1 MSDRDFNPLIKEE
14 VASPMEPDSQEYA
27 EMQFLFNTLFN
38 ESSGRIN
45 SNDINIYEIEKAYS
59 LKNQYISLNFEK
71 RQLNEVSSY
80 GWYESD
86 NFFEDKNFDEQIIKY
101 KYKGFERIK
110 DEIKICAPSNKDSD
124 RYIIIICKFI
134 VGKSEIIFQD
144 QKLSDE
150 DREKY
155 KANYDTIVRIIN
167 KPDNKQNEKN
177 YNILKDEN
185 IELLY
190 LIKAKK
196 GEFQSQLIECSKL
209 DCPNNELINEPN
221 KKELSGD
228 NNMYYCL
235 LKEDYLCETCHNDYH
250 QTAIKYGNFDVSR
263 CELKTCLNLAGECP
277 NKEFHPN
284 KKSFDVEYFCTDCFK
299 GICSYC
305 KVYGDEKHPDLQLL
319 SDIFKNCKSR
329 EKEKGNFDS
338 IIRKLNVKTNS
349 KQNEYKK
356 SSKDLNADV
365 KKKFYNLQETLNGKF
380 TEEGEKIICICYQL
394 NLLKD
399 NLIFYHKA
407 YLNKEKLCKENN
419 LKQELFWTK
428 KTHLDNL
435 LYLINIKDNIQTKY
449 LTDQDEFYRIIKER
463 ENEVDEAINETFG
476 FNKKSEI
483 IMEKDNEKEQNLIT
497 YENFVNI
504 TKVNKSD

>member
-1 MSDRDFNPLIKEE
+1 MSDRDYNPLIKEE
-14 VASPMEPDSQEYA
+14 VVSPMEPDSQEFA

-38 ESSGRIN
+38 ESSGHVK

-71 RQLNEVSSY
+71 RQMNEVSSY

-101 KYKGFERIK
+101 RYKGFEKIK
-110 DEIKICAPSNKDSD
+110 DEIKICAPSNKESD
-124 RYIIIICKFI
+124 RFIIIICKFI

-155 KANYDTIVRIIN
+155 KVNYDTIVRIMN
-167 KPDNKQNEKN
+167 KSDNKQNEKN
-177 YNILKDEN
+177 YSILKKEN

-221 KKELSGD
+221 KRELSGD
-228 NNMYYCL
+228 KKMYYCL
-235 LKEDYLCETCHNDYH
+235 LKEDYLCETCHNNYH
-250 QTAIKYGNFDVSR
+250 QTEIKYGNFEVTS
-263 CELKTCLNLAGECP
+263 CEQKIWPNLAGECP

-319 SDIFKNCKSR
+319 TEVFKNCKAR
-329 EKEKGNFDS
+329 EKEKSNFDA
-338 IIRKLNVKTNS
+338 IIKNINTDTKS
-349 KQNEYKK
+349 KQEQYKK
-356 SSKDLNADV
+356 DGKELKDGLFN
-365 KKKFYNLQETLNGKF
+365 KFLDLQKILDGKF

-419 LKQELFWTK
+419 MKQELFWTK

-435 LYLINIKDNIQTKY
+435 LYLIKLKDNIKTKY
-449 LTDQDEFYRIIKER
+449 LTDQNEFYRIIKDK
-463 ENEVDEAINETFG
+463 ENEIDKEINEKFG
-476 FNKKSEI
+476 FNKNSQI
-483 IMEKDNEKEQNLIT
+483 IMEKENDNEQDLLT
-497 YENFVNI
+497 YETFI
-504 TKVNKSD
+504 KVTQVDKNN

>member
-209 DCPNNELINEPN
+209 DCPNMN
-221 KKELSGD
+221 
-228 NNMYYCL
+228 
-235 LKEDYLCETCHNDYH
+235 
-250 QTAIKYGNFDVSR
+250 
-263 CELKTCLNLAGECP
+263 
-277 NKEFHPN
+277 
-284 KKSFDVEYFCTDCFK
+284 
-299 GICSYC
+299 
-305 KVYGDEKHPDLQLL
+305 
-319 SDIFKNCKSR
+319 
-329 EKEKGNFDS
+329 
-338 IIRKLNVKTNS
+338 
-349 KQNEYKK
+349 
-356 SSKDLNADV
+356 
-365 KKKFYNLQETLNGKF
+365 
-380 TEEGEKIICICYQL
+380 
-394 NLLKD
+394 
-399 NLIFYHKA
+399 
-407 YLNKEKLCKENN
+407 
-419 LKQELFWTK
+419 
-428 KTHLDNL
+428 
-435 LYLINIKDNIQTKY
+435 
-449 LTDQDEFYRIIKER
+449 
-463 ENEVDEAINETFG
+463 
-476 FNKKSEI
+476 
-483 IMEKDNEKEQNLIT
+483 
-497 YENFVNI
+497 
-504 TKVNKSD
+504 